1 MAFSFFD
8 IYFRNLTAFDKQCF
22 CKPAYNGCCF
32 PRICLCCR
40 RTAKKIIEDRKIC
53 IPAEIG
59 ISAVALLIVDASPRT
74 QPSHNQEEIM
84 FDKHSDYA
92 LNKLDPEAI
101 VCPSATGIHIRL
113 TREDFASEEDF
124 LYWKKLSDG
133 DYKDIESAGR
143 GYYDYCI
150 SLTEARK
157 STSTSAEDA
166 FLAPLIAAEQ
176 REQRIALLKKIKD
189 ALTET
194 QYRRLWM
201 YCVEEMNEAEI
212 AQAEHVGQPR
222 VCRSLCRAKII
233 LKKIFSEG
241 SKTGD
246 KNG

>member
-1 MAFSFFD
+1 
-8 IYFRNLTAFDKQCF
+8 
-22 CKPAYNGCCF
+22 
-32 PRICLCCR
+32 
-40 RTAKKIIEDRKIC
+40 
-53 IPAEIG
+53 
-59 ISAVALLIVDASPRT
+59 
-74 QPSHNQEEIM
+74 M
-84 FDKHSDYA
+84 FDKRSDYA
-92 LNKLDPEAI
+92 LNKLDKEAI
-101 VCPSATGIHIRL
+101 VYPSVTGVHIRL
-113 TREDFASEEDF
+113 TREDFASEEEF

-133 DYKDIESAGR
+133 DYKDIESTGR
-143 GYYDYCI
+143 GYYDSCI
-150 SLTEARK
+150 SLNEARK
-157 STSTSAEDA
+157 STDLSTEDA
-166 FLAPLIAAEQ
+166 FFVPLMAAEQ
-176 REQRIALLKKIKD
+176 RERRIALLQKIKD